1 MSFVHAPNVEC
12 ALGKHVMVQNA
23 MRIGFESALTERVKE
38 LGANGFTSPDE
49 MAEWT
54 GKMNI
59 LSGGKNTIK
68 WVSDG
73 ATTALYW
80 PSIVVKRPA
89 HKASYYLTG
98 AGDDIHPAFVAGETR
113 YEQYWMSKYPGPYVV
128 SNDKTILLA
137 LPGFDGMSN
146 LLTREEIKPS
156 YDTALTYGKAG
167 GNGSH
172 CVTNAEWMEV
182 AMSCLREG
190 FQPKGNNYNG
200 RDYTDPNLPEYYGV
214 PSYWSNSK
222 IGRVLNGSGP
232 LSWFHDGTP
241 WGIWG
246 MNGNFYQVTAGLRQ
260 KAGEIQVIANNDAA
274 LDATDQSDA
283 TGEWKAIL
291 QDGSLVAPGT
301 DLTLKYDAT
310 APIKICTEITARTST
325 ESKSNEFGNVV
336 AADGITI
343 PNIAKLLGIAPAGSA
358 AELGGDNIFIRNDL
372 EGASSETLARRNCLF
387 LSSTAGGIFTL
398 YLGYI
403 RSNANPWNGARSAFL

>member
-1 MSFVHAPNVEC
+1 MNIPNVEC
-12 ALGKHVMVQNA
+12 ALGKHTMVQNA
-23 MRIGFESALTERVKE
+23 MRIGFESALTERVKA
-38 LGANGFTSPDE
+38 LGANGFTSADE
-49 MAEWT
+49 MSEWT
-54 GKMNI
+54 AKMHL
-59 LSGGKNTIK
+59 LSGGKNSIK

-73 ATTALYW
+73 ASTALYW
-80 PSIVVKRPA
+80 PCIVVRRPA
-89 HKASYYLTG
+89 KKAEYYLTG
-98 AGDDIHPAFVAGETR
+98 AGSDIHPAFKAGSTN
-113 YEQYWMSKYPGPYVV
+113 YEQYWMSKYPGPYIV
-128 SNDKTILLA
+128 SNSKTILLS

-146 LLTREEIKPS
+146 LVTKAAVQPS

-190 FQPKGNNYNG
+190 FQPKGNNYYG
-200 RDYTDPNLPEYYGV
+200 RDYNDPDTAEYYGI
-214 PSYWSNSK
+214 PAYWSSSK

-246 MNGNFYQVTAGLRQ
+246 MNGNFYSVTAGLRQ
-260 KAGEIQVIANNDAA
+260 KGGEIQVIANNDAA

-283 TGEWKAIL
+283 TGVWKAIL

-301 DLTLKYDAT
+301 DLSLKYDAT

-336 AADGITI
+336 AAAGVTI
-343 PNIAKLLGIAPAGSA
+343 PNILKLLGIAPAGSA
-358 AELGGDNIFIRNDL
+358 AELGGDYIYIRNDL
-372 EGASSETLARRNCLF
+372 EGSYSETLARRGGAWYDHSPVGVFF
-387 LSSTAGGIFTL
+387 LS
-398 YLGYI
+398 LGSD
-403 RSNANPWNGARSAFL
+403 RSHTSSRVGARSAFL

>member
-23 MRIGFESALTERVKE
+23 MRIGFESAVAERVKE
-38 LGANGFTSPDE
+38 LGANGFTSADE

-68 WVSDG
+68 WVNNG
-73 ATTALYW
+73 AETKLYW
-80 PSIVVKRPA
+80 PSIGVRRPA
-89 HKASYYLTG
+89 KKAGHYLAG
-98 AGDDIHPAFVAGETR
+98 AGDNIHPAFVAGSTN
-113 YEQYWMSKYPGPYVV
+113 YDQYWMSKYPGPYVA
-128 SNDKTILLA
+128 SNSKTILLA

-146 LLTREEIKPS
+146 LLTRAQIAPS
-156 YDTALTYGKAG
+156 YDTALAYGKAG

-172 CVTNAEWMEV
+172 CVTNVEWMEV
-182 AMSCLREG
+182 AMSCLRDG
-190 FQPKGNNYNG
+190 FQPKGNNYYG
-200 RDYTDPNLPEYYGV
+200 RDYNDPNTAEYYGI
-214 PSYWSNSK
+214 PAYWSSSK
-222 IGRVLNGSGP
+222 IARVLNGSGP

-246 MNGNFYQVTAGLRQ
+246 MNGNFYSVTAGLRQ
-260 KAGEIQVIANNDAA
+260 KGGEIQVIANNDAA

-283 TGEWKAIL
+283 TGVWKAIL

-310 APIKICTEITARTST
+310 TPITIGTGITTRTDA
-325 ESKSNEFGNVV
+325 SKYHEFGNIV

-343 PNIAKLLGIAPAGSA
+343 PNIAKLLGIAPADTA
-358 AELGGDNIFIRNDL
+358 AALGNDYIYLRNDIDGTYL
-372 EGASSETLARRNCLF
+372 EAVARR
-387 LSSTAGGIFTL
+387 GGFWYDGTRSGVFI
-398 YLGYI
+398 LGLVNS
-403 RSNANPWNGARSAFL
+403 RSHTHNGFGARSAFL

>member
-1 MSFVHAPNVEC
+1 MNIPNVEC
-12 ALGKHVMVQNA
+12 ALGKHVMEQWA
-23 MRIGFESALTERVKE
+23 ADIGFESALTERVKT
-38 LGANGFTSPDE
+38 LGENGFTSVDE
-49 MAEWT
+49 MSEWT
-54 GKMNI
+54 AKMQI
-59 LSGGKNTIK
+59 LSGGRNSIK

-73 ATTALYW
+73 ATTSLYW

-98 AGDDIHPAFVAGETR
+98 AGDDVHPAFRADSVV
-113 YEQYWMSKYPGPYVV
+113 YDKYWMSKYPGPYIV
-128 SNDKTILLA
+128 SNSKTILLS

-146 LLTREEIKPS
+146 LLTRAQITPS

-172 CVTNAEWMEV
+172 CITNAEWMEV

-190 FQPKGNNYNG
+190 FQPKGNNLYG
-200 RDYTDPNLPEYYGV
+200 RDSADPDRPEYYGV
-214 PSYWSNSK
+214 PAYWSSSK
-222 IGRVLNGSGP
+222 IARVLNGSGP
-232 LSWFHDGTP
+232 LSWFHDGTT

-246 MNGNFYQVTAGLRQ
+246 MNGNFYSVIAGLRQ

-283 TGEWKAIL
+283 TGAWKAIL

-310 APIKICTEITARTST
+310 APIKVCTEITTRTST
-325 ESKSNEFGNVV
+325 ESKYNEFGNVV

-343 PNIAKLLGIAPAGSA
+343 PNILKLLGIAPADTA
-358 AELGGDNIFIRNDL
+358 AALGNDYIYLRNDIEGTYL
-372 EGASSETLARRNCLF
+372 ETVARRGGYWSNSTQFGVFF
-387 LSSTAGGIFTL
+387 LLLNYS
-398 YLGYI
+398 
-403 RSNANPWNGARSAFL
+403 RSLTIYYVGARSAFL